1 MTGATGV
8 IGRHLVAGLLHLGGR
23 VRILTREA
31 GRVPPQW
38 QAQVEVT
45 VGSITDRDILA
56 RVVEGVTVVHHLA
69 GELHDLDRF
78 YETNVLGTQYLLEA
92 CRSAGVGTVIHYSSV
107 GVIGPGGQGVVD
119 ESAPCRPVGAYA
131 RSKYEGEQLAR
142 AFARTHEIPTVV
154 VVRPANVFGEGQMG
168 GLLPWMASIQRR
180 RFRRIGRGAVANY
193 IYAADVAEA
202 GIALAARRDVAG
214 GVFILSDPCAMDEFI
229 QMMAA
234 ALGAGIPAGRL
245 PGLVILGTARV
256 FELAGRLARV
266 QPPLTVAR
274 VRALTTRDLYSPAR
288 LRGLGITPRV
298 GLREGLRRTVAWYRE
313 QGLLA

>member
-1 MTGATGV
+1 
-8 IGRHLVAGLLHLGGR
+8 
-23 VRILTREA
+23 
-31 GRVPPQW
+31 
-38 QAQVEVT
+38 VEVA

-56 RVVEGVTVVHHLA
+56 RAAENVAVVYHLA

-78 YETNVLGTQYLLEA
+78 YETNVLGTHALLET
-92 CRSAGVGTVIHYSSV
+92 CRSAGVGTVVHYSSV
-107 GVIGPGGQGVVD
+107 GVIGPGGRGVVD
-119 ESAPCRPVGAYA
+119 ESTPCRPVGAYA

-142 AFARTHEIPTVV
+142 AFGRTHQIRTV

-168 GLLPWMASIQRR
+168 GLLLWMVAIQRR
-180 RFRRIGRGAVANY
+180 RFRRIGRGAMANY

-202 GIALAARRDVAG
+202 GIALAARRDAAG
-214 GVFILSDPCAMDEFI
+214 GVFIVSDPCGMDEFI
-229 QMMAA
+229 QMMAET
-234 ALGAGIPAGRL
+234 LSAGIPAGRL
-245 PGLVILGTARV
+245 PGPVILGAARV

-274 VRALTTRDLYSPAR
+274 VRALTTRRLYSPAR
-288 LRGLGITPRV
+288 LRELGITPRV